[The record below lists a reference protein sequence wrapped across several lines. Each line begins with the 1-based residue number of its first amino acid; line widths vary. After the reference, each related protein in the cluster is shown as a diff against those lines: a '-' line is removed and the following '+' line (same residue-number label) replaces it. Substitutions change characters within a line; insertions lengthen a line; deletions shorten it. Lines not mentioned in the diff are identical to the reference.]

1 MQCTHREVVCAS
13 NRKRSLAMI
22 NPADAIKTMK
32 LYSDVERVDREL
44 RARGKAPHAP
54 LLPTDLA
61 ALDQL
66 HYGGIEAVDEAARTL
81 AIDEST
87 RVMDVG
93 SGLGGPARHLASTTG
108 CRVTAVELQRELH
121 TSASRLTLRC
131 GLEHRVQHLHGDF
144 LKTMLPVAGF
154 DALVSWL
161 TFLHIPDKK
170 VLLERSRSVLKD
182 TGRIYIED
190 FFQRAPLTAVEIE
203 SLEKDVYCSALPTA
217 KKYRRCLENAGF
229 RDVELL
235 DMSADW
241 TAFVTE
247 RQRGFAA
254 DRVRFVHLHGPATFC
269 KLDAFYQT
277 MQKLFEGGNLGGLRI
292 TARAG

>member
-1 MQCTHREVVCAS
+1 
-13 NRKRSLAMI
+13 MI

-44 RARGKAPHAP
+44 RARGKTPHSP
-54 LLPTDLA
+54 LSPEDLTA
-61 ALDQL
+61 FDQL
-66 HYGGIEAVDEAARTL
+66 HYGGTEAVDEAARTL
-81 AIDEST
+81 AIDGST
-87 RVMDVG
+87 RVLDVG

-121 TSASRLTLRC
+121 TSAARLTTRC
-131 GLEHRVQHLHGDF
+131 ELGNRIEHLHGDF
-144 LKTMLPVAGF
+144 LKTMLPVGTF
-154 DALVSWL
+154 DAMVSWL

-190 FFQRAPLTAVEIE
+190 FFQRAPLAAAEIE
-203 SLEKDVYCSALPTA
+203 SLERDVYCSALPTA
-217 KKYRRCLENAGF
+217 KEYRRRLERAGF
-229 RDVELL
+229 REVELI

-247 RQRGFAA
+247 RQRRFAA
-254 DRVRFVHLHGPATFC
+254 DRVRFVHLHGPATFG
-269 KLDAFYQT
+269 KLDAFYQA
-277 MQKLFEGGNLGGLRI
+277 MQQLFEGGNLGGLRI
-292 TARAG
+292 TAHAG